1 MTNAY
6 RALDVDDHDHAGVC
20 RYPGRTAY
28 SCPLCPDRCADLGGL
43 CGANGSG
50 PYCSDANFGLV
61 VGDTGLGTSLEAR
74 SPMSTGLEG
83 MKLKE
88 EGEGLEGLLAG
99 DPAVVDPEEQ
109 NCCRLAG
116 SW

>member
-6 RALDVDDHDHAGVC
+6 PALDADDHDHAGVC

-43 CGANGSG
+43 CDVNGSG
-50 PYCSDANFGLV
+50 QYCSDANFGLV
-61 VGDTGLGTSLEAR
+61 VVGMGLGTPLEAR
-74 SPMSTGLEG
+74 SPTSTGLEG

-88 EGEGLEGLLAG
+88 AGEGLGGLLAG
-99 DPAVVDPEEQ
+99 DPVVVDPEEQ
-109 NCCRLAG
+109 NCCKLAD
-116 SW
+116 S

>member
-6 RALDVDDHDHAGVC
+6 PALDADDHDHADVC
-20 RYPGRTAY
+20 HYPGRTAY
-28 SCPLCPDRCADLGGL
+28 SCHLCPGRCVVLGGL
-43 CGANGSG
+43 CGANGSDQC
-50 PYCSDANFGLV
+50 CSDANFGLV
-61 VGDTGLGTSLEAR
+61 VGDTGLGTPLEAR

-99 DPAVVDPEEQ
+99 GPAVVDPEEQ

-116 SW
+116 S